1 MRTKGHAMDT
11 ICYEVGC
18 DLCCKR
24 NSKEKKKEDNNLN
37 QDGDL
42 ISSIYSNIE
51 FINTNS
57 YDTLSYDTLSQCYD
71 KCDENF
77 KKTQNKNE
85 WNKCITKCNGVPH
98 EGYSLPSPSPKSKKC
113 KDCRCKDR
121 IKLNKCDEYYDKYL
135 KMLSEYQKSPTQE
148 MLKRLN
154 RLQIKISKCKRVS
167 KICEKVSNELGKKC
181 KSKIC
186 YINCERYYKEYMQSL
201 KKFRKKDN
209 NKTRKELY
217 NKYVRLDKCRR
228 AKIET
233 SSGTDGW
240 GSTPAQPTMDHLN
253 GHGINNGWT
262 NILYKKKPK
271 K

>member
-57 YDTLSYDTLSQCYD
+57 YDSLSQG
-71 KCDENF
+71 NLL
-77 KKTQNKNE
+77 NE
-85 WNKCITKCNGVPH
+85 FNLNGTNP
-98 EGYSLPSPSPKSKKC
+98 SPSPSPSPSPKSKKC

-262 NILYKKKPK
+262 NNLYKKKPK